1 MFLMFDTRRVMMC
14 IFVSPSVGE
23 PLVPGDGGTHY
34 PHQPVSQSGEMIC
47 YSVEG
52 GGWIKVN
59 FKFQT
64 KHY

>member
-1 MFLMFDTRRVMMC
+1 MMC
-14 IFVSPSVGE
+14 IFVSPSW
-23 PLVPGDGGTHY
+23 LTASPGGGGIHY
-34 PHQPVSQSGEMIC
+34 PHQSVQQSAEMIS
-47 YSVEG
+47 YSAEG